1 MDTNVGYCL
10 TFLFNNCLYLSELN
24 YKMVYNDHCIKNEVL
39 KFDDIITADLAYKR
53 IQDKSNPLSLRY
65 SVIRLY

>member
-1 MDTNVGYCL
+1 MFKLLVIIY
-10 TFLFNNCLYLSELN
+10 NNR
-24 YKMVYNDHCIKNEVL
+24 CIKNEVL